1 MGDLVT
7 FRGSIFVDVYYR
19 AIAST
24 HKRAYFVGL
33 ILTVHES
40 TVKTA
45 KLDPSKIFRYTIVQ
59 DKSRIIPKAL
69 SSSFS
74 RLI

>member
-7 FRGSIFVDVYYR
+7 FHGSIFVDVYYC

-40 TVKTA
+40 TVKIA
-45 KLDPSKIFRYTIVQ
+45 KLDPSKISRYTVIQ
-59 DKSRIIPKAL
+59 E
-69 SSSFS
+69 
-74 RLI
+74 